1 MKIAFVGL
9 GEAGSALVKGWGEA
23 RANQISAYDIKLD
36 DPATADEIKNRCS
49 DLGITCCK
57 NLGQALLGADLIF
70 CTVTADQAV
79 NAAKAAAP
87 ELGQG
92 AIWCDLNSC
101 APSSKGKSA
110 EVIEAA
116 GGRYVDVAVMSPVHP
131 KLNMVPL
138 LVAGPH
144 AVDTA
149 KLLESLPMSPRVI
162 DGPVGAASSIKMIR
176 SIMVKGLEA
185 LTAECTLAAVAA
197 GVEEEV
203 LGSLM
208 KSHPGTDWDAQ
219 AAYNFE
225 RSIVHGVRRAAEM
238 EEVVKTLIDLGLPG
252 DMTSSTVLWQRRIA
266 NTGVNA
272 PKNARSVGAK
282 AMAELVLPKVKQN
295 PSS

>member
-1 MKIAFVGL
+1 MKIAFIGM
-9 GEAGSALVKGWGEA
+9 GEAGSALVKGWGNA
-23 RANQISAYDIKLD
+23 RSGEISAYDIKLD
-36 DPATADEIKNRCS
+36 DPVSAAEIKARCT
-49 DLGITCCK
+49 DLGIKCCDS
-57 NLGQALLGADLIF
+57 LGQALVGADLIF

-79 NAAKAAAP
+79 DAAKAAAP

-92 AIWCDLNSC
+92 AIWCDMNSC
-101 APSSKGKSA
+101 APSSKQLSA

-149 KLLESLPMSPRVI
+149 ELLESLPMSPRVI

-203 LGSLM
+203 LGSLI

-238 EEVVKTLIDLGLPG
+238 EEVVKTLSDLGLPG
-252 DMTSSTVLWQRRIA
+252 DMARSTVLWQRRIA
-266 NTGVNA
+266 HTGVTA
-272 PKNARSVGAK
+272 PKDARAAGAK
-282 AMAELVLPKVKQN
+282 VLADILLPEVRQD
-295 PSS
+295 

>member
-1 MKIAFVGL
+1 MKIAFIGM
-9 GEAGSALVKGWGEA
+9 GEAGSALIVGWGAA
-23 RANQISAYDIKLD
+23 RAGQISAYDLKLD
-36 DPATADEIKNRCS
+36 DPATADEIKTRCA
-49 DLGITCCK
+49 DLGIKCCDS
-57 NLGQALLGADLIF
+57 LGQALVGADLIF
-70 CTVTADQAV
+70 CVVTADQAV
-79 NAAKAAAP
+79 NAAKVAAP

-101 APSSKGKSA
+101 APSSKQLSA
-110 EVIEAA
+110 QVIEAA

-131 KLNMVPL
+131 KLNMSPL

-149 KLLESLPMSPRVI
+149 ELLESLPMSPRVI

-208 KSHPGTDWDAQ
+208 KSHPGTDWDGQ

-238 EEVVKTLIDLGLPG
+238 EEVVKTLSDLGLPQ
-252 DMTSSTVLWQRRIA
+252 DMTSSTVLWQRRLA
-266 NTGVNA
+266 QTGVKA
-272 PKNARSVGAK
+272 PKDARAAGAK
-282 AMAELVLPKVKQN
+282 VLADILLPEVKHD
-295 PSS
+295 